1 MKNKKFKLGRCLPK
15 ICEVHSPN
23 TSMFTDFNYHIIDHH
38 LYSFSLPWKKKCKHV
53 IIHTINTCTRSPNNP
68 WWGSGLAK
76 AWILH
81 VTPDFKV
88 IKSFTPFVLI
98 FWNMSLKENTQPKI
112 INSSSPTITLW
123 TLITL
128 QVKNSYMTVLLTVS
142 CLTWQINHRISKCN
156 WDLKSR
162 FLLTLGIQLVV
173 YTPFWYRLKEIQSLQ
188 QTQKKTNFP
197 WFLNTV

>member
-1 MKNKKFKLGRCLPK
+1 MMPWIGKSLDFTCNSRFSSYKTF
-15 ICEVHSPN
+15 HS
-23 TSMFTDFNYHIIDHH
+23 FYIDT
-38 LYSFSLPWKKKCKHV
+38 LKHV
-53 IIHTINTCTRSPNNP
+53 TE
-68 WWGSGLAK
+68 GKYA
-76 AWILH
+76 
-81 VTPDFKV
+81 
-88 IKSFTPFVLI
+88 
-98 FWNMSLKENTQPKI
+98 KI

-128 QVKNSYMTVLLTVS
+128 QVKNSYMNVLLTVS
-142 CLTWQINHRISKCN
+142 CLTWQINHGISKCN

-197 WFLNTV
+197 WFLTSTVYL